1 LVSAIKLE
9 DSAVALNESSDARLD
24 RIERLLGNV
33 AETTARQSQN
43 IEQLYGVVQILEQ
56 AVSNVFNSIGELRAD
71 INVDLKN
78 ELIEIKETAKIQ
90 NLTSEKY
97 AIASEQQA
105 ATARIQAENIRTL
118 IDMLN
123 RRQA

>member
-1 LVSAIKLE
+1 M
-9 DSAVALNESSDARLD
+9 
-24 RIERLLGNV
+24 
-33 AETTARQSQN
+33 
-43 IEQLYGVVQILEQ
+43 
-56 AVSNVFNSIGELRAD
+56 
-71 INVDLKN
+71 DLKN

-90 NLTSEKY
+90 NLTAEKY

-105 ATARIQAENIRTL
+105 ATARMQAENIRTL

>member
-1 LVSAIKLE
+1 VT
-9 DSAVALNESSDARLD
+9 LNESSDARLD

-43 IEQLYGVVQILEQ
+43 IEQLYGVVRILEQ
-56 AVSNVFNSIGELRAD
+56 GVSSVFNSIGELRAD

-90 NLTSEKY
+90 NLTAEKY

>member
-1 LVSAIKLE
+1 M
-9 DSAVALNESSDARLD
+9 ALNESSDVRLD

-56 AVSNVFNSIGELRAD
+56 AVSSVFNSIGELRAD

-90 NLTSEKY
+90 NLT
-97 AIASEQQA
+97 AEQQA

>member
-1 LVSAIKLE
+1 
-9 DSAVALNESSDARLD
+9 VALNESSDVRLD
-24 RIERLLGNV
+24 RIERLLGNL
-33 AETTARQSQN
+33 AETTTRQSQN
-43 IEQLYGVVQILEQ
+43 IEQLYGVVKILEQ
-56 AVSNVFNSIGELRAD
+56 AVSSVFNSIGELRAD